1 MSDYMPRPGTVNV
14 DVVRVES
21 DSDDDAWTFTVQR
34 VPGVPMGLP
43 RAADVPADI
52 RDALHAWLRRVR

>member
-1 MSDYMPRPGTVNV
+1 MADYIPRPDTVNV

-43 RAADVPADI
+43 CAADVPADI
-52 RDALHAWLRRVR
+52 RDALYMWLGRVG